1 VEAVLDAPVE
11 VRRAD
16 VWTLTLGSEDV
27 AAADLELLDGD
38 ERIQVGE
45 FTSEPAR
52 RSYVASH
59 AFLRRAL
66 GYHLGVHPGGLRF
79 DRRCDH
85 CGHPRHGRPRLVG
98 GDASFSLS
106 HSGPRVLVAVGRG
119 PVGADIEDAGRSPVA
134 DGVVR
139 RCCSPREQ
147 AWLAGLAPADRSQA
161 FLGLWTKKEAVAK
174 ALGLG
179 LVLPFS
185 TFEVAGPDP
194 IVARDGAPPLV
205 AHGFEVTGAMA
216 AVATSPGVVIHHHPA
231 GVRSRSR

>member
-1 VEAVLDAPVE
+1 MPDAPAETYAVE
-11 VRRAD
+11 V
-16 VWTLTLGSEDV
+16 WTITLACGDV
-27 AAADLELLDGD
+27 AAADLELLDDD
-38 ERIQVGE
+38 ERVRVTE

-59 AFLRRAL
+59 ALLRRAL
-66 GYHLGVHPGGLRF
+66 GDHLGVDPGGLRF
-79 DRRCDH
+79 DRTCDH
-85 CGHPRHGRPRLVG
+85 CGHPRHGRPRLMG
-98 GDASFSLS
+98 GGVSFNLS
-106 HSGPRVLVAVGRG
+106 HSGPHVLVAVGRG
-119 PVGADIEDAGRSPVA
+119 PVGADIEDAGRRSVA
-134 DGVVR
+134 DRVVR

-147 AWLAGLAPADRSQA
+147 AWLAGLAPADRAGA

-205 AHGFEVTGAMA
+205 VHGVEVTGAMA
-216 AVATSPGVVIHHHPA
+216 AVATSPGVVIRHP
-231 GVRSRSR
+231 G